1 MYKGTVRLQS
11 EGHWRDYLYIQ
22 YQDSDKLYVPTD
34 QLDRVQKY
42 IGGDAAAPRLNRLGG
57 SEWNR
62 QKQKVRQSIRE
73 MAFDLVKLYAQR
85 ASVKGH
91 AFSNDT
97 PWQTQFE
104 EFFPY
109 EETPD
114 QLQATEEIKRDMESE
129 TPMDRL
135 LCGDVGYGKTEVAL
149 RAAFKAVMDGKQV
162 ALLAPTTVLAQQ
174 HYHTI
179 NERFQGFPI
188 QAEQISRFK
197 TAAQQREILKRV
209 DRGEIDILVGTHRLL
224 AKDVRFKALGLLI
237 VDEEQRFGVAH
248 KESIKNLRRTVDVLT
263 LSATPIPRTLHMS
276 MVGIRDMSLLE
287 TPPEERYPIQTYV
300 LEYSE
305 GLVRDA
311 ILRELARGGQVYMV
325 YNHIDTIE
333 SMFVRLKDLVPEAR
347 IAVGHGQMR
356 EHMLED
362 VMLDFYDGRFDVL
375 LCTTIIESG
384 LDVPRANTL
393 IVCESD
399 HFGLAQLYQLRGRV
413 GRSNRVAYAYLTLMP
428 DRVISE
434 TADKRLQAIR
444 EFTEFGSGFRIAMR
458 DLEIRGAGNLLG
470 AEQHGFLSAVG
481 YDMYCKLLEQ
491 TVKEL
496 RGMANP
502 LETLETR
509 IELRVDA
516 YLPVEYVSDENQR
529 IELYHRI
536 AAIEN
541 GTQRID
547 LEDELT
553 DRYGDI
559 PPEANMLLDVAQLKN
574 WANRLGVDLV
584 QHKNDTVRFRFSQ
597 DAVVDLAKLIDA
609 MPKAD
614 RRMGLEPGV
623 QPSLILRD
631 MPVSGEK
638 ALEEA
643 LSAIGRLIE
652 DMFSIDPA

>member
-11 EGHWRDYLYIQ
+11 EGHWREYLYIQ
-22 YQDSDKLYVPTD
+22 YQDSDKLYIPTD
-34 QLDRVQKY
+34 QMDRVQKY

-62 QKQKVRQSIRE
+62 QKQKVRQSIRQ

-85 ASVKGH
+85 TAIKGH
-91 AFSNDT
+91 AFSPDT
-97 PWQTQFE
+97 PWQLQFE

-114 QLQATEEIKRDMESE
+114 QLQAAEEIKRDMESE

-149 RAAFKAVMDGKQV
+149 RAAFKAIMDGKQV
-162 ALLAPTTVLAQQ
+162 AILAPTTVLTQQ
-174 HYHTI
+174 HFHTI
-179 NERFQGFPI
+179 QERFQGFPVR
-188 QAEQISRFK
+188 AESISRFK
-197 TAAQQREILKRV
+197 TPAQQKEILKRLEL
-209 DRGEIDILVGTHRLL
+209 GEIDILVGTHRLL
-224 AKDVRFKALGLLI
+224 AKDVKFKSLGLLV

-248 KESIKNLRRTVDVLT
+248 KESIKNLRRAVDVLT

-287 TPPEERYPIQTYV
+287 TPPEERYPVQTHV
-300 LEYSE
+300 VEYSD

-311 ILRELARGGQVYMV
+311 ILRELSRGGQVYMV
-325 YNHIDTIE
+325 YNHVDSIE
-333 SMFVRLKDLVPEAR
+333 SVFAKLKDTVPEAR
-347 IAVGHGQMR
+347 VAIGHGQMR

-362 VMLDFYDGRFDVL
+362 VMLDFYDGRYDVL

-393 IVCESD
+393 IVCEAD

-413 GRSNRVAYAYLTLMP
+413 GRSNRVAYAYLTLQP
-428 DRVISE
+428 DRAVSE

-491 TVKEL
+491 TVREL
-496 RGMANP
+496 RGEEGAAADAI
-502 LETLETR
+502 ETR
-509 IELRVDA
+509 VEFHVDA
-516 YLPVEYVSDENQR
+516 YLPSEYVQDEKQR
-529 IELYHRI
+529 MELYHRI
-536 AAIEN
+536 AALEN
-541 GTQRID
+541 RLARDD

-553 DRYGDI
+553 DRFGDI
-559 PPEANMLLDVAQLKN
+559 PEEATTLLDIALLKSYLN
-574 WANRLGVDLV
+574 KLGVDWI
-584 QHKNDTVRFRFSQ
+584 QHKAGQVRMRFSQ
-597 DAVVDLAKLIDA
+597 SARVDPSRLIPALAQADKRLII
-609 MPKAD
+609 
-614 RRMGLEPGV
+614 EPGSQLTMV
-623 QPSLILRD
+623 LRAVAD
-631 MPVSGEK
+631 TGAK
-638 ALEEA
+638 ALPDA
-643 LSAIGRLIE
+643 LHAIEKLTRVMDGG
-652 DMFSIDPA
+652 S